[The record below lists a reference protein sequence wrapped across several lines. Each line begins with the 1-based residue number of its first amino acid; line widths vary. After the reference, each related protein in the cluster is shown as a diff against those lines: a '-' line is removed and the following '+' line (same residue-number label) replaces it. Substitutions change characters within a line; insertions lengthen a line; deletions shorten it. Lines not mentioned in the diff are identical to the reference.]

1 MFLRVESNREVGHLL
16 ISIWNRQRSLQV
28 GRVIGDEE
36 LCKSN
41 RTAAV
46 NLLIHKPRVPRTKG
60 RVLHLNP
67 EHELARPQLKALPY
81 ELPPVPGAIPQER
94 LEVALLNGVEGLS
107 KAPTPATP
115 SGTLPHLHLRRTSPY
130 RLVPSVAGPLP
141 LQSEQSAE
149 YRVEPNYNRARCGG
163 RDD

>member
-46 NLLIHKPRVPRTKG
+46 NLNASGFKAKRLSVG
-60 RVLHLNP
+60 SVLGCT
-67 EHELARPQLKALPY
+67 A
-81 ELPPVPGAIPQER
+81 
-94 LEVALLNGVEGLS
+94 
-107 KAPTPATP
+107 
-115 SGTLPHLHLRRTSPY
+115 
-130 RLVPSVAGPLP
+130 
-141 LQSEQSAE
+141 
-149 YRVEPNYNRARCGG
+149 
-163 RDD
+163 

>member
-67 EHELARPQLKALPY
+67 EQM
-81 ELPPVPGAIPQER
+81 
-94 LEVALLNGVEGLS
+94 
-107 KAPTPATP
+107 
-115 SGTLPHLHLRRTSPY
+115 
-130 RLVPSVAGPLP
+130 
-141 LQSEQSAE
+141 AE
-149 YRVEPNYNRARCGG
+149 YRVEPNYIGLVAGDVMTFLGASRANAA
-163 RDD
+163 